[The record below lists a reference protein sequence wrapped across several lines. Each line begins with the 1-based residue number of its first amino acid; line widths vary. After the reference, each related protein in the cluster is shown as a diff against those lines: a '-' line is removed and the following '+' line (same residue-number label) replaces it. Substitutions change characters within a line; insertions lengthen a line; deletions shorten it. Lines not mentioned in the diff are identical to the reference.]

1 VPRLRKGR
9 FRTKVFKNYHARQEA
24 VDQAIRDVFICGVST
39 RRVGEAL
46 SALLD
51 APVSAGTVSNVTK
64 TLDKEVKR
72 FHWQKLV
79 DEYQYMV
86 LDGIHLK
93 IKGVLEGKKKV
104 ILVAY

>member
-1 VPRLRKGR
+1 MSQR
-9 FRTKVFKNYHARQEA
+9 HW
-24 VDQAIRDVFICGVST
+24 I
-39 RRVGEAL
+39 
-46 SALLD
+46 
-51 APVSAGTVSNVTK
+51 
-64 TLDKEVKR
+64 KR
-72 FHWQKLV
+72 SSGFYYQKLV